1 MPIETKLRLIKS
13 YLNTL
18 QKEAIIAVFID
29 RLTID
34 EINNLTAYINTLDKE
49 V

>member
-1 MPIETKLRLIKS
+1 MSIETKLRLIRS

-18 QKEAIIAVFID
+18 HKESIISVFID
-29 RLTID
+29 RLSSD
-34 EINNLTAYINTLDKE
+34 EINNLTTYINQLDKE